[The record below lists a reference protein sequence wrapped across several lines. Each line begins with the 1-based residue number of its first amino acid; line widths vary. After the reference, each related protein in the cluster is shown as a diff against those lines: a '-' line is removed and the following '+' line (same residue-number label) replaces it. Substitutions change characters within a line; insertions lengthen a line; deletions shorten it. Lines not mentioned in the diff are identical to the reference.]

1 METENENII
10 YLKEEFYMKKFL
22 LGLLFSSMVALT
34 ACTPAS
40 EPTQEATDVAEE
52 TTESET
58 RTVTD
63 QNGDEIVL
71 PNEINRV
78 VITSPWPLPSVY
90 GLYMGSGERIVGIH
104 PAAQGAAENSLL
116 MRIAPEIAEAET
128 GFINGTEINIEE
140 LMKLEPDV
148 VFYPAGNDEQKAA
161 LANAGIPAVAFSTSI
176 AQFNTVETVNRWVE
190 LLGEIFGDEVKA
202 DEITAYGRDIENMIL
217 ERIKDIPEEEKPR
230 ALIMYHYKDDNM
242 QTSGA
247 KHFGQYWLDMA
258 GAINV
263 AGDQDAGGVPISM
276 EQINEWNPDILF
288 VTNFSPY
295 LVEDFYK
302 NAIEGDD
309 WSSIKA
315 VQDEKVFKYPLGM
328 YRWYP
333 PSSDSPLTLLWLVK
347 QVHPDLFKDID
358 LEQEIRDYYTRFY
371 NLELTD
377 EDIVTMMNPPREAA
391 DGV

>member
-1 METENENII
+1 
-10 YLKEEFYMKKFL
+10 
-22 LGLLFSSMVALT
+22 
-34 ACTPAS
+34 
-40 EPTQEATDVAEE
+40 
-52 TTESET
+52 
-58 RTVTD
+58 
-63 QNGDEIVL
+63 
-71 PNEINRV
+71 
-78 VITSPWPLPSVY
+78 
-90 GLYMGSGERIVGIH
+90 
-104 PAAQGAAENSLL
+104 
-116 MRIAPEIAEAET
+116 
-128 GFINGTEINIEE
+128 
-140 LMKLEPDV
+140 
-148 VFYPAGNDEQKAA
+148 
-161 LANAGIPAVAFSTSI
+161 
-176 AQFNTVETVNRWVE
+176 
-190 LLGEIFGDEVKA
+190 
-202 DEITAYGRDIENMIL
+202 
-217 ERIKDIPEEEKPR
+217 
-230 ALIMYHYKDDNM
+230 M